1 MTNVIEQLK
10 AAIIAVKNDEGLEL
24 AKSSGEYTYSCV
36 NLEVFFKEDHSQSS
50 VEVAAL
56 FDTIVEEIEDLYN
69 SNKLSEGELKEI
81 ARIVREVC

>member
-36 NLEVFFKEDHSQSS
+36 NLEVFFKEDHSQASA
-50 VEVAAL
+50 VTAAR

-69 SNKLSEGELKEI
+69 SNKLSEEELREI
-81 ARIVREVC
+81 AQVVRRA